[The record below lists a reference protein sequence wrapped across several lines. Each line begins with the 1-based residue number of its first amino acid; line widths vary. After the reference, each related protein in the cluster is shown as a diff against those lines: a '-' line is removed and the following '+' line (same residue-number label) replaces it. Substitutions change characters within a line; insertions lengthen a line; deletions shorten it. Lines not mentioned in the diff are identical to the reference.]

1 MSEVEERM
9 KENHPIYVYRGE
21 IFNRGGT
28 QTIDP
33 SPDDVYR
40 YLGRE
45 GDSVA
50 QTEELRRQ
58 Q

>member
-9 KENHPIYVYRGE
+9 KENHPTYVYRDE
-21 IFNRGGT
+21 IFNQGGT
-28 QTIDP
+28 QTKDP
-33 SPDDVYR
+33 SPEDVYR

-50 QTEELRRQ
+50 QTEALRRQ